1 VNGVSRFLVNALQ
14 DRGLLLA
21 SDATLPSV
29 ATIVA
34 GAPVPGSWWAHPKA
48 HAIFAALSA
57 LSCHPDAI
65 AVPLVS
71 GKVTFVHRRLWPALV
86 AVACARERWQTAGL
100 SPQARALLKRI
111 ETSGELQASGDAA
124 RELARRLL
132 VRSEDVHTDKGSH
145 AKRVEQWDRWAQR
158 VEVKPLK
165 DVVDA
170 RRAIE
175 EAAAALTSPR
185 GARSALP
192 WGRATTSSRA
202 RRRRRYSAAARR
214 NTADRSNCLTSS
226 SASRRRRSGSSKR
239 TCTGFMLILY
249 DDARRRR

>member
-1 VNGVSRFLVNALQ
+1 MQASPGLVNTLQ
-14 DRGLLLA
+14 DHGLLLA

-34 GAPVPGSWWAHPKA
+34 GEPVRGSWWAHPKS

-57 LSCHPDAI
+57 LSRHPDAI
-65 AVPLVS
+65 AIPLIS
-71 GKVTFVHRRLWPALV
+71 GKVTFVHRRLWPALL
-86 AVACARERWQTAGL
+86 AIALARERWQTAGL
-100 SPQARALLKRI
+100 SPQARALLKSVD
-111 ETSGELQASGDAA
+111 TCGELQASGGAV

-132 VRSEDVHTDKGSH
+132 VRSEEVHTDKGSH

-158 VEVKPLK
+158 VGVKPLK

-185 GARSALP
+185 GARSTLP
-192 WGRATTSSRA
+192 WARATK
-202 RRRRRYSAAARR
+202 
-214 NTADRSNCLTSS
+214 RS
-226 SASRRRRSGSSKR
+226 
-239 TCTGFMLILY
+239 
-249 DDARRRR
+249 